1 MTWRPIFTDRCV
13 TTLIGKATSANI
25 PDVQRKQR
33 ETLMRS
39 FVKHELWIRFTALLS

>member
-25 PDVQRKQR
+25 ADI
-33 ETLMRS
+33 ET
-39 FVKHELWIRFTALLS
+39 VDAPY